1 MTIEE
6 LKKRA
11 GTDPVETSLHAQI
24 ESIAT
29 KQTRDQK
36 PYLEILTKD
45 ATADFS
51 LRVWSDHPAY
61 KLCAKL
67 QSGEFVAIKGDFHV
81 SPNFGLEARNWT
93 VRPLDPDE
101 KLGLLAGPPDLLAK
115 QNRDYESIEVF
126 VQSIRDPRL
135 HRLSALF
142 LAEFGDRF
150 RRAAG
155 ARHFHHARRGGLI
168 EHVAQMMR
176 SADALTPVYPTLNRD
191 LLLAGILFH
200 DAGKMWENC
209 YGKESFVMPFDVWG
223 ELLGHLSIGVELI
236 NRLWNRLKELPEYDS
251 WHSLK
256 PDSEAV
262 RLHLI
267 HLIAA
272 HHGERQF
279 GSPIEP
285 KTPEAMVL
293 HIVDNLDAKLEMFF
307 SAYENGQHLSPE
319 IIERVRPLPGNLVE
333 PLPIFS
339 EPVSPPANEP

>member
-11 GTDPVETSLHAQI
+11 STDPVETSLHAQI
-24 ESIAT
+24 ESVTT

-36 PYLEILTKD
+36 PYLEILAKD
-45 ATADFS
+45 ATANFN

-61 KLCAKL
+61 KACTKL
-67 QSGEFVAIKGDFHV
+67 QSGEFVAIEGGFHV

-93 VRPLDPDE
+93 VRPLEPDE
-101 KLGLLAGPPDLLAK
+101 KLGLLAGPPDLQK
-115 QNRDYESIEVF
+115 RQNSDYESIEGF
-126 VQSIRDPRL
+126 AESICDPRL

-176 SADALTPVYPTLNRD
+176 CADALTPVYPTLNRD

-200 DAGKMWENC
+200 DAGKLWENC
-209 YGKESFVMPFDVWG
+209 YGKESFVMPYDVWG
-223 ELLGHLSIGVELI
+223 ELLGHISIGVELI
-236 NRLWNRLKELPEYDS
+236 NRLWRKLKELPEYGA
-251 WHSLK
+251 WENLK

-267 HLIAA
+267 HLVAA
-272 HHGERQF
+272 HHGEKQF
-279 GSPIEP
+279 GSPVEP

-307 SAYENGQHLSPE
+307 SAYENGQHLSTE

-333 PLPIFS
+333 PLPIFFQD
-339 EPVSPPANEP
+339 PKI